1 MICHKPWGVYKIIE
15 IQTYMC
21 QSTSTQFG
29 IVRNAEIGRLT
40 ACWWQAV
47 RGDVGIFCSKY
58 QETSLQLGYRCKPVG
73 FIVFIFDCFILIIII
88 TVIMENAT
96 HTYTSRVLSF
106 VWICE
111 SFRWL
116 LAAQRCVS
124 APQSLRSALQ
134 AWAPSQTGVDA
145 ARCVLHSLTKIAAL
159 RGLAT
164 TTKGWSVIMAMT
176 WPWPGAYA
184 EVRKQWMLGGKKSQ
198 RRGGEKLHLKY

>member
-1 MICHKPWGVYKIIE
+1 MQACGVYCF
-15 IQTYMC
+15 Y
-21 QSTSTQFG
+21 FW
-29 IVRNAEIGRLT
+29 L
-40 ACWWQAV
+40 
-47 RGDVGIFCSKY
+47 FY
-58 QETSLQLGYRCKPVG
+58 
-73 FIVFIFDCFILIIII
+73 FDNNNNSNNGKCY
-88 TVIMENAT
+88 THT

-198 RRGGEKLHLKY
+198 RRGGGKLHLKY

>member
-1 MICHKPWGVYKIIE
+1 MNDQQNDDLSQTRGVYKIIE

-96 HTYTSRVLSF
+96 HTHTHIQVVFWALSEYVNLSGDCSLPSGVWVPRRASGLPSRR
-106 VWICE
+106 E
-111 SFRWL
+111 R
-116 LAAQRCVS
+116 R
-124 APQSLRSALQ
+124 LRQ
-134 AWAPSQTGVDA
+134 V
-145 ARCVLHSLTKIAAL
+145 
-159 RGLAT
+159 
-164 TTKGWSVIMAMT
+164 
-176 WPWPGAYA
+176 
-184 EVRKQWMLGGKKSQ
+184 WMLQGVCCTA
-198 RRGGEKLHLKY
+198 